1 MESIYVKIQADLKEA
16 KNEIWELQH
25 RLNDALSEQEAMNK
39 AMEEAEK
46 VAKEQA
52 KSQSILNKALTKTA
66 NGFKGIGLAMKAVGF
81 ALVMK
86 AVDKFTEILMA
97 NQEVADGINTVF
109 KTIQIV
115 LTQVAEVFVDMFK
128 KVSDLTGGF
137 DALQKLFGGAL
148 SLSINL
154 VVGAIQGIVLGFQKA
169 QLAWTKFTDPNNI
182 SKIEELEG
190 AIKKTNEALDITGE
204 RISEAGNQIK
214 DNFVEAV
221 GEVGTLA
228 QGVAEASAQ
237 AIEKVNVKR
246 ALEQAKTIVENE
258 KNYELLSLQ
267 QQRLIEQYDREAEI
281 QRQIRDDESKSIS
294 ERIKAN
300 EELGKVLE
308 EQGEA
313 EKKTVQAR
321 INSIKARIEA
331 EGESVELTN
340 ELYTLNTEMIAIE
353 AKLTG
358 LQSEQKSNVNALRKE
373 ELELTKTQKEVENEI
388 SISRLQSLAEQESIH
403 VRRIEL
409 LQEALAE
416 EKRIELERVQ
426 AQIDAAALGTQ
437 ARADA
442 EAERARLKEDYRLRE
457 DELNQQSLDAEQSL
471 KEQKIAILAD
481 GFGAVA
487 SLLGENSKA
496 GKAAAIA
503 QAIMNTYLG
512 VTQVLASKST
522 IPEPFGSIQ
531 KAVSIA
537 GVLATGFKTVKDIT
551 AVNPENPSTSV
562 STSVASTPPAFNVVG
577 ANPTNQLAEAI
588 GEKETKPAKAY
599 VVSSDVTT
607 SQALERNIVE
617 SASIG

>member
-16 KNEIWELQH
+16 KDEIWELQH
-25 RLNDALSEQEAMNK
+25 RLNDALSEQEAMNE
-39 AMEEAEK
+39 AMKEAEK
-46 VAKEQA
+46 RAKEQA
-52 KSQSILNKALTKTA
+52 KSQSVLNKALTKTV
-66 NGFKGIGLAMKAVGF
+66 NGFKGVGLAMKAVGF
-81 ALVMK
+81 ALIMK
-86 AVDKFTEILMA
+86 VVDKFTEVLMA
-97 NQEVADGINTVF
+97 NQEVADGVNTVF

-115 LTQVAEVFVDMFK
+115 LAQVSKIFVDMFK
-128 KVSDLTGGF
+128 RVSDLTGGF

-182 SKIEELEG
+182 SRIDELEK
-190 AIKKTNEALDITGE
+190 AIQKTNASLEVTGE
-204 RISEAGNQIK
+204 RISDAGNQIK

-228 QGVAEASAQ
+228 QGVAEASAE

-258 KNYELLSLQ
+258 KNYELLALQ
-267 QQRLIEQYDREAEI
+267 QQRLIEQFDREAEV

-294 ERIKAN
+294 ERIRAN
-300 EELGKVLE
+300 DELGKVLK

-313 EKKTVQAR
+313 EKATVQAR
-321 INSIKARIEA
+321 IDAVQARIKA

-340 ELYTLNTEMIAIE
+340 ELYSLNTEMVAIE

-358 LQSEQKSNVNALRKE
+358 LQSEQKTNINALRKE

-388 SISRLQSLAEQESIH
+388 QISRLQSAAQEENIA
-403 VRRIEL
+403 VTRISL
-409 LQEALAE
+409 LQQALQE

-426 AQIDAAALGTQ
+426 AQIDANALGTQ

-442 EAERARLKEDYRLRE
+442 VAEKMRLEEDYRLRE
-457 DELNQQSLDAEQSL
+457 NELGKQANEEEKILQQ
-471 KEQKIAILAD
+471 QKIGIVAD
-481 GFGAVA
+481 TFGALA
-487 SLLGENSKA
+487 NILGENSKA

-562 STSVASTPPAFNVVG
+562 STSVAPAPPAFNVVG
-577 ANPTNQLAEAI
+577 ANPTNQLATAI

-599 VVSSDVTT
+599 VVSSDVTS
-607 SQALERNIVE
+607 SQALERNIIE